1 MGTCSCLPLRCPA
14 ALGRAERARQ
24 PWDLAD
30 GPGTSCWPC
39 CPGTEY
45 SSTYNLVMT
54 ARLGGILEQAV
65 QSQEFTDHLALFM
78 DSTRPLD
85 KQYVSL
91 HTSWLHYS
99 DIPQRALRLTRVV
112 AVPGNPG
119 GGGSALGTP
128 GVPGNTGSPGNPNLV
143 VTQQVFMDDVPAGT
157 WEFQPPCWLGLERSP
172 GHTRWYE
179 AAPGS
184 GAFVHRSDN
193 SHEPWWQVVL
203 VPLLHDYTGDMRP
216 LPN

>member
-39 CPGTEY
+39 CPGTDY

-54 ARLGGILEQAV
+54 ARSGGILEQAV

-78 DSTRPLD
+78 DNTRPLD
-85 KQYVSL
+85 VQYISL
-91 HTSWLHYS
+91 HTCWLHWS

-112 AVPGNPG
+112 AGAPGNPD
-119 GGGSALGTP
+119 
-128 GVPGNTGSPGNPNLV
+128 LV
-143 VTQQVFMDDVPAGT
+143 VTKQFFMDDVPPGT
-157 WEFQPPCWLGLERSP
+157 WEFQPPVWLGLERSP
-172 GHTRWYE
+172 GFTRWYE
-179 AAPGS
+179 AAPGN

-193 SHEPWWQVVL
+193 SNEPWWQVVL

>member
-1 MGTCSCLPLRCPA
+1 MGTCACLPLRCMF
-14 ALGRAERARQ
+14 LGQERART

-39 CPGTEY
+39 CPGTGY
-45 SSTYNLVMT
+45 RSTYNLVMT
-54 ARLGGILEQAV
+54 ARPGGILEQAV
-65 QSQEFTDHLALFM
+65 ASQEFTALLALFL
-78 DSTRPLD
+78 DDNTPLD
-85 KQYVSL
+85 LQYISL

-99 DIPQRALRLTRVV
+99 DIPQRSLRLTRVV

-119 GGGSALGTP
+119 GGGSAPGAPGVP
-128 GVPGNTGSPGNPNLV
+128 GVPGNTGAPGNLV
-143 VTQQVFMDDVPAGT
+143 VTKEFFMDDVLAGT
-157 WEFQPPCWLGLERSP
+157 WEFQPPVWLGLERSP

-193 SHEPWWQVVL
+193 GDEPWWQVVL

-216 LPN
+216 VRD

>member
-1 MGTCSCLPLRCPA
+1 MGTCSCLPLRCMF
-14 ALGRAERARQ
+14 LGQERARQ
-24 PWDLAD
+24 PWGLAD

-39 CPGTEY
+39 CPGTDY

-54 ARLGGILEQAV
+54 ARPGGILEQAV
-65 QSQEFTDHLALFM
+65 QSQEFTEHLALFM
-78 DSTRPLD
+78 DNTRPLD
-85 KQYVSL
+85 VQYISL
-91 HTSWLHYS
+91 HTTWLHWS

-112 AVPGNPG
+112 AGVPGNPD
-119 GGGSALGTP
+119 
-128 GVPGNTGSPGNPNLV
+128 LV
-143 VTQQVFMDDVPAGT
+143 VTKQFFMDDVLSGT
-157 WEFQPPCWLGLERSP
+157 WEFQPPVWLGLERSP

-216 LPN
+216 VRD

>member
-1 MGTCSCLPLRCPA
+1 MGICACLPLRCMF
-14 ALGRAERARQ
+14 LGQERART

-39 CPGTEY
+39 CPGTGY
-45 SSTYNLVMT
+45 RSTYNLVMT
-54 ARLGGILEQAV
+54 ARPGGILEQAV
-65 QSQEFTDHLALFM
+65 QSQEFTEHLALFM
-78 DSTRPLD
+78 DNTRPLD
-85 KQYVSL
+85 LPYVSL

-99 DIPQRALRLTRVV
+99 DIPQRSLRLTRVV

-119 GGGSALGTP
+119 GGGSAPGAPGVP
-128 GVPGNTGSPGNPNLV
+128 GVPGNTGVPGNLV
-143 VTQQVFMDDVPAGT
+143 VTKEFFMDDVLAGT
-157 WEFQPPCWLGLERSP
+157 WEFQPPVWLGLERSP

-193 SHEPWWQVVL
+193 GDEPWWQVVL

-216 LPN
+216 VRD